1 MSIQISCYH
10 TDQIPLAII
19 EQIIASLT
27 REGSVTQREMRQL
40 AQCRIG
46 NSPSDLGPDYFVS
59 LATRTNPYS
68 DSLDCIGWASAT
80 QWESILCLQAFV
92 DTEYR
97 NMGLASA
104 LASCLVVEKHLCQ
117 EMPLGV
123 FSDEIARIAARLRF
137 TDIRRYRRCD
147 DGWVRSERLFDDV
160 STPRGLVE
168 R

>member
-10 TDQIPLAII
+10 TDQIPLSLI
-19 EQIIASLT
+19 EQIVAELT

-40 AQCRIG
+40 VQCRIG
-46 NSPSDLGPDYFVS
+46 NSPSDLGPDYFLS
-59 LATRTNPYS
+59 LATKTNPYS

-80 QWESILCLQAFV
+80 QWENVLCLQAFV
-92 DTEYR
+92 AEDYR
-97 NMGLASA
+97 NKGLATA
-104 LASCLVVEKHLCQ
+104 LASCLVVDNHLSQ

-123 FSDEIARIAARLRF
+123 FSDETARIAVRLKF
-137 TDIRRYRRCD
+137 LDIRRYRRCD

-160 STPRGLVE
+160 SPRGLVE